1 MQNKEV
7 RSSNYILKQYWKLP
21 KFPRP
26 QKHPSVTYHVTLQC
40 HVSPSPLGVDEKH
53 LHDVSFLFF
62 FCLFVLLVSLY
73 LSNNE
78 TFPLRTIR
86 KNDPTLLMMMI
97 MALKNTLHKGGQFQE
112 QRESDSM
119 LTVKLR
125 RVESKKEIN
134 GGCSN

>member
-1 MQNKEV
+1 MQNKEP
-7 RSSNYILKQYWKLP
+7 RSANYILKQYWKLP
-21 KFPRP
+21 LFPRS

-40 HVSPSPLGVDEKH
+40 HESPSPLGIDEKH
-53 LHDVSFLFF
+53 LHNVSFLFCF
-62 FCLFVLLVSLY
+62 FVLLVSLY

-86 KNDPTLLMMMI
+86 KNDPTLLMMMM

-112 QRESDSM
+112 QRESESM

-125 RVESKKEIN
+125 IVESKKEIN
-134 GGCSN
+134 GGSSN

>member
-1 MQNKEV
+1 MQNKEP
-7 RSSNYILKQYWKLP
+7 RSANYILKQYWKLLM
-21 KFPRP
+21 FPCP

-40 HVSPSPLGVDEKH
+40 HVSPSPLGINEKH
-53 LHDVSFLFF
+53 LHNVSFLFCF
-62 FCLFVLLVSLY
+62 IVLLVSLY

-125 RVESKKEIN
+125 IVESKKIN
-134 GGCSN
+134 GGCIN